1 MEYDFR
7 HSWIQGLNQ
16 CQPCSVSLSVAHLTS
31 PYAMALFSGTFSALA
46 REMTKDNLKLSS
58 LQLGL
63 KRRRNFLSPSQYPYY
78 TFCGEG
84 HKAKSKQCTHHYPGK
99 KNSHFP
105 TWSICS
111 PWLTDWPRLCSW
123 RVLSRE
129 GTLTNTCPLS
139 PTGGVA
145 THVQRTVSAEKWTK
159 GKWTKASYY
168 RSVRSTT
175 SWVRIA
181 PKCIAFHNTWT
192 LGCLTVTLYLP
203 LFFSHQS
210 PPSSLA
216 YQALSLCSLAP
227 CPACRRHCIMS
238 TGVNRSWWVKVLI
251 CIPT

>member
-16 CQPCSVSLSVAHLTS
+16 CQPCSVSLSVAQLTS
-31 PYAMALFSGTFSALA
+31 PYAMALFSGTFSPLA
-46 REMTKDNLKLSS
+46 WEMTKDNLKLSS

-63 KRRRNFLSPSQYPYY
+63 KRRRNLLSPSPYPYY

-129 GTLTNTCPLS
+129 GTQGKHVS
-139 PTGGVA
+139 SV
-145 THVQRTVSAEKWTK
+145 THRGSGYSRTENCFSREMDK
-159 GKWTKASYY
+159 GKMDKSFILQVCQVNNFMSQNCTQMHCLSQHVDVGLPDSHLVLT
-168 RSVRSTT
+168 SVFF
-175 SWVRIA
+175 A
-181 PKCIAFHNTWT
+181 PVSSFQS
-192 LGCLTVTLYLP
+192 CLPGSVSLLTGTM
-203 LFFSHQS
+203 
-210 PPSSLA
+210 PSL
-216 YQALSLCSLAP
+216 
-227 CPACRRHCIMS
+227 
-238 TGVNRSWWVKVLI
+238 
-251 CIPT
+251 